1 MAGFLDR
8 NGMDG
13 RDMAKG
19 VRKIVLSGVAVAA
32 LVGGGFGGWHWWT
45 EGRFIESTDNAYVH
59 SDITVVSPK
68 VSAYVRE
75 VRVAENQQVA
85 AGDVLA
91 VLDDQDFTA
100 KVAEAEANVAGQ
112 KAALGTIAS
121 KLELQRALIAQAA
134 ASVASAEAEQRR
146 AQQDFDRTRAL
157 ANESWASKQKFE
169 TADADL
175 RKAVA
180 ATDKARAALAAEK
193 DQVGVLNASRAET
206 EARLRQAEAA
216 LQTARN
222 DLANTVI
229 HAAVDG
235 VVGNRGVQVGQYAR
249 PGVQLLSLVPL
260 PDVYVVANFKETQ
273 LSRMRPG
280 QTVTVAID
288 AYPGRRLEGRVES
301 FAPASG
307 SQFSL
312 LPPENAT
319 GNFTKIVQRVP
330 VRIALPRDNAL
341 AGLLRPGLSV
351 TAEVDTRG
359 SDDVQHVAGAVFGAY
374 RPGQAVASK

>member
-1 MAGFLDR
+1 MVKA
-8 NGMDG
+8 
-13 RDMAKG
+13 

-32 LVGGGFGGWHWWT
+32 LAGGGYAGWGWWT
-45 EGRFIESTDNAYVH
+45 EGRFFESTDNAYVH

-68 VSAYVRE
+68 VSAYVRD

-91 VLDDQDFTA
+91 VLDDQDFRA
-100 KVAEAEANVAGQ
+100 KVAEAEANVAAQ
-112 KAALGTIAS
+112 RAALGTIDS
-121 KLELQRALIAQAA
+121 KLQLQKAIIDQAA
-134 ASVASAEAEQRR
+134 ASVTSAEAEQRR

-157 ANESWASKQKFE
+157 ANDSWASRQKFE

-180 ATDKARAALAAEK
+180 ETARARAALVAEQ
-193 DQVGVLNASRAET
+193 DQVGVLNASRSET
-206 EARLRQAEAA
+206 DARLRQVEAA

-222 DLANTVI
+222 DLNNTVI
-229 HAAVDG
+229 RAPVDG

-273 LSRMRPG
+273 LARMRPG
-280 QTVTVAID
+280 QPVTVEVD
-288 AYPGRRLEGRVES
+288 AYPDKHLLGRVES

-330 VRIALPRDNAL
+330 VRIALPRDSAL
-341 AGLLRPGLSV
+341 SGLLRPGLSV
-351 TAEVDTRG
+351 VAEVDTRG
-359 SDDVQHVAGAVFGAY
+359 AEDQPHHAGTVMGALV
-374 RPGQAVASK
+374 PGRTVASK